1 MYAIVFTPWLLACS
15 AIADAII
22 ASVCG
27 VLKTQW
33 RLAST
38 GSMIFDDDASEIIG
52 VWPSATTSIMAS
64 EFGVIDEPMIAST
77 WSSEISFFVVW
88 TACGV
93 GGIIEND
100 VVHRAAAHFLR
111 QQRHRIA

>member
-1 MYAIVFTPWLLACS
+1 M
-15 AIADAII
+15 ADAII
-22 ASVCG
+22 ASVWG

-77 WSSEISFFVVW
+77 
-88 TACGV
+88 
-93 GGIIEND
+93 
-100 VVHRAAAHFLR
+100 
-111 QQRHRIA
+111 